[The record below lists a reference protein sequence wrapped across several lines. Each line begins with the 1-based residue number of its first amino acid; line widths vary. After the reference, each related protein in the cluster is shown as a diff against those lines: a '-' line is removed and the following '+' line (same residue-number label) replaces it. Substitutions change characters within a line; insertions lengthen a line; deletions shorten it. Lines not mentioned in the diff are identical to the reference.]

1 MPISIYCLH
10 FFSTDW
16 PFFFSISPSVLENF
30 FSSFSFYL
38 MYELIDKIVQ
48 VYFNVVSILVIF
60 SFFFPNMMDLDF
72 SLIIFVIPEVHISIN
87 LSKELWIFIHP

>member
-1 MPISIYCLH
+1 M
-10 FFSTDW
+10 D
-16 PFFFSISPSVLENF
+16 
-30 FSSFSFYL
+30 
-38 MYELIDKIVQ
+38 ELIDKIVQ

-87 LSKELWIFIHP
+87 LSRNFGFLFIPNVLLFSVSVNHAAIHVLLLSFYFL